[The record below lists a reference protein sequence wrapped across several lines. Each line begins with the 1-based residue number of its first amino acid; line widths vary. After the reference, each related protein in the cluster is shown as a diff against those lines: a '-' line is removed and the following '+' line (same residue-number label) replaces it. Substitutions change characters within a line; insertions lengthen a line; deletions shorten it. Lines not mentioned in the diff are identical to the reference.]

1 MAEKYYSILTNRG
14 KELEAQS
21 SVTGQPVTIKDFVIG
36 DGNGEAVTPDPARTA
51 LIREVYRGSISALN
65 VSPEQSNQW
74 MANIVLPSDIG
85 GFTVR
90 EVGLLTDAGEL
101 YAVANCAAIEKPES
115 GVSVSLQFRLAVNET
130 ASIELKVVS
139 GDGLFLRIDQNLKEI
154 KESGVAA
161 QKESRESIGVFEGSK
176 LQKGIVQLDS
186 ATDSTSE
193 ELAATPAAVK
203 IAMDN
208 ASARMAKERN
218 GADIPNVGLFIQ
230 NLGLTETVKL
240 AAEALSKKGGEVNGD
255 LIIKGILSIL
265 GNELVIE
272 KDNGFS
278 GLHIKNKSYEPGAA
292 CGADFSFGGAIMASL
307 ICGIMSNGA
316 NYIDVA
322 LSPPGAISDRR
333 LNAFTLNGDVK
344 QFIFQNGWSLQG
356 YTKGTD
362 FTQLM
367 ADSGWC
373 RFPNGLILQWC
384 WGNTDGNGWAGIP
397 FPIGWPIRCFGAIP
411 INVASDVPA
420 SAISGVKRLNDRD
433 MQVTLLER
441 TGTPISK
448 PFFCVGLGV

>member
-21 SVTGQPVTIKDFVIG
+21 SVTGQPVIIKDFVAG
-36 DGNGEAVTPDPARTA
+36 DGNGQVVKPDPARTA
-51 LIREVYRGSISALN
+51 LIKEVYRGSISALN
-65 VSPEQSNQW
+65 ISPEQPNQW

-115 GVSVSLQFRLAVNET
+115 GVSVSMQFRLAVNDT
-130 ASIELKVVS
+130 ASIELKVAT

-154 KESGVAA
+154 KGRGSAA
-161 QKESRESIGVFEGSK
+161 QKESRESIGVLDGSK
-176 LQKGIVQLDS
+176 LQKGIVQLAS

-218 GADIPNVGLFIQ
+218 GSDIPNIDLFIQ
-230 NLGLTETVKL
+230 NIGLTETVKL
-240 AAEALSKKGGEVNGD
+240 AAEALSRKGGEVNGD
-255 LIIKGILSIL
+255 LIIKGILSVL
-265 GNELVIE
+265 GNELVLE

-278 GLHIKNKSYEPGAA
+278 GLHIKNKSSIPGTS

-307 ICGIMSNGA
+307 ICGIMANGS

-322 LSPPGAISDRR
+322 LSPPGVVADRR
-333 LNAFTLNGDVK
+333 LNAFTLNGDVR
-344 QFIFQNGWSLQG
+344 QLIFQNDWSLQG
-356 YTKGTD
+356 YTKNAD

-367 ADSGWC
+367 ADAGWT
-373 RFPNGLILQWC
+373 RLPNGIILQWF
-384 WGNTDGNGWAGIP
+384 WGNTDGNGWSTSS
-397 FPIGWPIRCFGAIP
+397 FPIGWPVRCFGLLAT
-411 INVASDVPA
+411 NVASTAPA
-420 SAISGVKRLNDRD
+420 SAIAGVKRLDDRN
-433 MQVTLLER
+433 MQITLMER
-441 TGTPISK
+441 TGSPISK
-448 PFFCVGLGV
+448 PFFCVGIGC